1 MKFIKDKGR
10 LISNVP
16 YLLSY
21 LLYYRYIVS
30 YLLSAFITICHNEV
44 ANGET
49 VMLVRHHNRNYGHRK
64 WLNILGIVLFVFS
77 YVLYGGILLVPFTS
91 FNTATKGL
99 ICTVLLILKGI
110 TWWMGVIILGKEF
123 LSRYFKYLNIFR
135 SDKKQDCCKHS
146 QSVKKAQ

>member
-1 MKFIKDKGR
+1 
-10 LISNVP
+10 
-16 YLLSY
+16 
-21 LLYYRYIVS
+21 
-30 YLLSAFITICHNEV
+30 
-44 ANGET
+44 
-49 VMLVRHHNRNYGHRK
+49 MLVRHHNRNYGHKK